1 MSYYKTCPYCG
12 AHLDPGELCDC
23 AARIAED
30 AMLKDVFSA
39 IKKSVPGDTNT
50 EDGNVQRKL
59 VSNHIYY
66 NAKGERCQG
75 NGVKF
80 PGDVQRWRGER

>member
-1 MSYYKTCPYCG
+1 MSYYKICPYCG

-50 EDGNVQRKL
+50 EDGNEPTTQ
-59 VSNHIYY
+59 NICHIYY

-80 PGDVQRWRGER
+80 PGDIL